1 MASHWIVLKKSA
13 GRVSLVVLIPSENG
27 YAVLCVRFPVH
38 VSLPIFGAKDDVL
51 GIPVSV
57 IYLNDTADLIL
68 NGLGGRE

>member
-1 MASHWIVLKKSA
+1 M
-13 GRVSLVVLIPSENG
+13 IPSENG

-57 IYLNDTADLIL
+57 IYPDDIAGLFLKRVGWEGVKICLLIL
-68 NGLGGRE
+68 I